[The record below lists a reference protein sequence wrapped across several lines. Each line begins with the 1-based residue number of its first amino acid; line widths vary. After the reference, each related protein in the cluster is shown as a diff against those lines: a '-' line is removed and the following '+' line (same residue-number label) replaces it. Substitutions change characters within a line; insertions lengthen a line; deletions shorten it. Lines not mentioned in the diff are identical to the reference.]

1 MCLNQPSINLNL
13 LQHSNCTQT
22 VILVNQMP
30 RKSTLRLSKS
40 SFNQWKIKCKIS
52 SYPCLLEWRWLIV
65 KFFAPCRE
73 PPYSQLIGPQSIIW
87 LKIWSPKNSL
97 LNTVSFH
104 TKPHTQSAL
113 SWGFPNQ
120 LLEEVWMN
128 IKCSSTQFF
137 FSIFGLP
144 RRHCN
149 DPS

>member
-1 MCLNQPSINLNL
+1 MQGA
-13 LQHSNCTQT
+13 T
-22 VILVNQMP
+22 ILPTN
-30 RKSTLRLSKS
+30 RTSEHHLAEDL
-40 SFNQWKIKCKIS
+40 IS
-52 SYPCLLEWRWLIV
+52 
-65 KFFAPCRE
+65 
-73 PPYSQLIGPQSIIW
+73 
-87 LKIWSPKNSL
+87 KNSL